1 MRTFLREA
9 ECVLCGIFGR
19 PRDEKTEKSG
29 VKTEEREFLNEEA
42 AEGNPHTHKKKARVI
57 IVRILVHRK

>member
-1 MRTFLREA
+1 M
-9 ECVLCGIFGR
+9 CVVWNIGR

-42 AEGNPHTHKKKARVI
+42 AEGNPHTHKKKSESN
-57 IVRILVHRK
+57 HR

>member
-1 MRTFLREA
+1 M
-9 ECVLCGIFGR
+9 CGIFGR